1 MLFENILC
9 FDVFLLFSSTLSKI
23 QLGCYSKTIFIKIY
37 YNSFSDPE
45 YTKQFNGIKETKEC
59 MVDLLKTLQ
68 KRQNK
73 SIFQYEG
80 KVSFLC
86 PYFAADNVPPYP
98 K

>member
-9 FDVFLLFSSTLSKI
+9 FDVFLLYSSTLSKI
-23 QLGCYSKTIFIKIY
+23 QLGCIFRTIFIKIY
-37 YNSFSDPE
+37 YKSFLDPE
-45 YTKQFNGIKETKEC
+45 YTKQFDGIKETKEC

>member
-1 MLFENILC
+1 MNYKS
-9 FDVFLLFSSTLSKI
+9 FL
-23 QLGCYSKTIFIKIY
+23 
-37 YNSFSDPE
+37 DPE
-45 YTKQFNGIKETKEC
+45 YTKQFDGIKETKEC